1 MIHIKTKEIPIDV
14 LEKSELDIMRRV
26 KLQAAIE
33 LIEHFTDADLNKLFR
48 IETIDPRDKI
58 ADNYQTDDFKRLA
71 NLGLVEIK
79 LSVEI

>member
-1 MIHIKTKEIPIDV
+1 MIHTKTKEIPIDV

-33 LIEHFTDADLNKLFR
+33 LIEHFNDADLDAVFN
-48 IETIDPRDKI
+48 IQVIDPRDKI
-58 ADNYQTDDFKRLA
+58 ADNYQTDEFKRLV

-79 LSVEI
+79 LSIEV